1 MKNFYLIPIFFLLF
15 SVTVSITGKAS
26 QVFTDELGRKVTLEK
41 NPERIVSLAPNVTE
55 ILFALGLGDKIVGVT
70 NFCNFPEEA
79 KSKEKVGM
87 LLNPSLEKII
97 SLKPDLIIWNTEGEN
112 KQTFLK
118 LSELGLKIFI
128 ISPQRIETIFD
139 SIINIGNICGKNKNA
154 EELVAGM
161 KKKLNFLKK
170 QLNGVKKTKVL
181 FLLDLKPLISVSKNS
196 FHGELI
202 EFAKGENIENS
213 SPDRYPKIS
222 MEEIVNK
229 EPEVIIVS
237 NHREDFKKLF
247 NEFKNNPAVKAT
259 PAYRNNRIFE
269 IESDLA
275 DRLSPRI
282 VDGLERLARI
292 IHPEV
297 WKGKQVLNQA
307 WKGFLTFVR
316 SPFRG

>member
-202 EFAKGENIENS
+202 EFAKGENIDNS

-247 NEFKNNPAVKAT
+247 NGFKNNPAVKAT

-282 VDGLERLARI
+282 VDGLDKLARI
-292 IHPEV
+292 IHPE
-297 WKGKQVLNQA
+297 A
-307 WKGFLTFVR
+307 WKTLNPKFKILN
-316 SPFRG
+316 PKQ